1 MAGTT
6 FKAVD
11 LGKVE
16 QGKFQIDC
24 EKAFIKLQKE
34 VIKHHEKHEIE
45 VSGKLTMTIEIK
57 AKDGGYRLIGNI
69 VEKLP
74 TEPRNITTAFAADT
88 DEGDRCLFSA
98 AGGTST
104 ANPKQAVLCHDD
116 GSKIEEPETTKTE

>member
-6 FKAVD
+6 FTPVD

-16 QGKFQIDC
+16 QGKFQTDC
-24 EKAFIKLQKE
+24 EKAFVKLQKA
-34 VIKHHEKHEIE
+34 VIQHHEKHELE

-69 VEKLP
+69 VEKIP

-104 ANPKQAVLCHDD
+104 TNPKQSVLCNED
-116 GSKIEEPETTKTE
+116 GSEIENPEKAKT